1 MKGLILGRVHVF
13 DLSLLPP
20 GLNVIMDF
28 IPNHTSDRH
37 QWFNLSR
44 TRDPHYKDYY
54 IWADCNATAPRP
66 NNWVSILI
74 VIPNLKSILVY
85 VCLFTKTWKIESL
98 LPSLRLVCLETH
110 HGLMMKWED
119 NATCTSSLRNSQI
132 WTWGTHMSAKRWL

>member
-1 MKGLILGRVHVF
+1 MILGRIHVF
-13 DLSLLPP
+13 DLFLLPS
-20 GLNVIMDF
+20 GLNLIMDF

-66 NNWVSILI
+66 NNWVSTLI
-74 VIPNLKSILVY
+74 VLPYLESVLVRPFYMCAFSLKLIKYNPVSSLIMSTYPNPY
-85 VCLFTKTWKIESL
+85 VSL

-110 HGLMMKWED
+110 RGLMMK
-119 NATCTSSLRNSQI
+119 
-132 WTWGTHMSAKRWL
+132 